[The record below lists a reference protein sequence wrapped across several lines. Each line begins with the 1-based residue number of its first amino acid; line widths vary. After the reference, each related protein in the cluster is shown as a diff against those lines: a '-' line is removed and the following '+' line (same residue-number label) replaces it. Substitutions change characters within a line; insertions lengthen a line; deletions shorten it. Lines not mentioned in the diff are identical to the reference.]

1 MAELALL
8 LVIIAVATLTAAA
21 TSLRSVGR
29 IWLRRWIDQRLAGA
43 VGDEEALERQQRL
56 LEAGTAATAWFVAM
70 AGVALALSSD
80 AQAGLLAIEAL
91 VFVLALL
98 LAGQLLPRAIA
109 RRRASR
115 LLPILIPGL
124 RVVATVLWPFVRAAH
139 ALARPFARQAGATV
153 ADDSR
158 EDEIEDLLREGE
170 LEGIGEH
177 TETEIIAGVVRFG
190 EKTVSEVMTP
200 RTSIFAVD
208 EATHPREMARLIAQA
223 GYSRVPVYRASIDEI
238 VGMVHVFDVLKT
250 RGESAPELRPVMH
263 APAAK
268 RCNEMLFDMLRER
281 MHLGIVLDE
290 YGGTAGLVT
299 LEDLLE
305 ELVGKIFEE
314 PDVLDSGQGTGGGP
328 LLFEADAS
336 LPVSAIEERFE
347 LSLPSSRTSTA
358 GGLLAELAGRI
369 PAPGER
375 FLIRGLEFEVLQAS
389 PSRLERVLIRRGP
402 PAPVMLA
409 PPVTGESRP

>member
-1 MAELALL
+1 MAEFALF
-8 LVIIAVATLTAAA
+8 LVIVAVATLTAAA

-80 AQAGLLAIEAL
+80 ARPGLLAVEAF

-98 LAGQLLPRAIA
+98 LVGQLLPRAIA

-115 LLPILIPGL
+115 LLPVLVPGL

-139 ALARPFARQAGATV
+139 TIARPFARHAGATV
-153 ADDSR
+153 TDDSR

-177 TETEIIAGVVRFG
+177 SETEIIAGVVRFG
-190 EKTVSEVMTP
+190 EKMVSEVMTP
-200 RTSIFAVD
+200 RTSIFAID
-208 EATHPREMARLIAQA
+208 EGTHPREMARLIAQA
-223 GYSRVPVYRASIDEI
+223 GYSRVPVYRTSIDEI

-250 RGESAPELRPVMH
+250 RGEGAPELRPVMH

-305 ELVGKIFEE
+305 ELVGDIRDEHDE
-314 PDVLDSGQGTGGGP
+314 PAPDNGTVERALTTDGVTPLNEILARLGQPISDG
-328 LLFEADAS
+328 DATDR
-336 LPVSAIEERFE
+336 PI
-347 LSLPSSRTSTA
+347 
-358 GGLLAELAGRI
+358 GGLLARILGRV
-369 PAPGER
+369 PTVGER
-375 FLIRGLEFEVLQAS
+375 FHVAGLEVTVVEAEPARVA
-389 PSRLERVLIRRGP
+389 RVLVTPASAG
-402 PAPVMLA
+402 APVALEL
-409 PPVTGESRP
+409 PR

>member
-1 MAELALL
+1 MAEVALV
-8 LVIIAVATLTAAA
+8 LVLIAVATLTAAA

-29 IWLRRWIDQRLAGA
+29 MWLRRWIDQRLAGA

-80 AQAGLLAIEAL
+80 ARPGRLAIEAL
-91 VFVLALL
+91 GFVLALL
-98 LAGQLLPRAIA
+98 LVGQLLPRALA

-115 LLPILIPGL
+115 VLPVLVPGL
-124 RVVATVLWPFVRAAH
+124 RIVSAILWPFVRAAH
-139 ALARPFARQAGATV
+139 AIARPFARQAGGTV
-153 ADDSR
+153 ADESR

-200 RTSIFAVD
+200 RTAIFAVD
-208 EATHPREMARLIAQA
+208 EAIHPREMARLIAQA
-223 GYSRVPVYRASIDEI
+223 GYSRVPVYRGAIDEI

-250 RGESAPELRPVMH
+250 RGEGAPELRPVVH
-263 APAAK
+263 APSTK
-268 RCNEMLFDMLRER
+268 RCNEMLFEMLRER

-305 ELVGKIFEE
+305 ELVGDIRDEHDE
-314 PDVLDSGQGTGGGP
+314 
-328 LLFEADAS
+328 
-336 LPVSAIEERFE
+336 
-347 LSLPSSRTSTA
+347 
-358 GGLLAELAGRI
+358 
-369 PAPGER
+369 PAPDKGTAPEKAIITDGSTPLNEVMARLGQPVPDGDSLDRPIGGVLVRVLGRVPTVGER
-375 FLIRGLEFEVLQAS
+375 FQLAGLEVTVVDAEPARVA
-389 PSRLERVLIRRGP
+389 RVLATPAGAS
-402 PAPVMLA
+402 APVALEL
-409 PPVTGESRP
+409 PH